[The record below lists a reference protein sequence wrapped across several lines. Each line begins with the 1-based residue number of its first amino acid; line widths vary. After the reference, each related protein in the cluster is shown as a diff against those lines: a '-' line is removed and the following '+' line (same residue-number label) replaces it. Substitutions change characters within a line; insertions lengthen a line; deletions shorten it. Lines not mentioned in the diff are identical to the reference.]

1 MLQSVVGPPVGVG
14 LTEMKIAPTTGGN
27 NFKDSVPGE
36 KGFDRTLQNRINAEE
51 RTKPQSPKEDQRK
64 SEAQSS
70 SESPRSQ
77 RPEQVDRSS
86 SGKQKVK
93 VSGREKAI
101 QEFMD
106 SFESEFKISPTRL
119 VEAMAELEDSQLI
132 LSPEETAESVIS
144 QLDLNE
150 EESKK
155 AQSMYAGLLQ
165 KLQETPVSLNPAVA
179 TQLPDVPLNSGNTLQ
194 RSVLHMEKGLQ
205 KIKSADEVSDKF
217 WGNSPSG
224 VLTRMGAT
232 PERESSEMSNA
243 RLNLQE
249 LPPHLKGQMAESL
262 SPEVMQKIAAKIE
275 KLSEGVETPEDTSDL
290 LRQLQ
295 SALNEAGVK
304 APVDLKAESSQS
316 GNSSELLMPLMGQDS
331 AQEGF
336 DSNSGDQSS
345 SDQSLSFL
353 ERDMGDKLHN
363 LEMALK
369 SLEGFQVELPTNTVG
384 SQALGKAVPVVQV
397 NHADPEMALQ
407 EVIKQAQVLV
417 RDGGGEMKVQMNA
430 EGMGNV
436 QLKVHIQDGKVNL
449 QMAAESH
456 ETKKMIEHGLA
467 DLKSSLAAQ
476 KLSVE
481 NIRVDVVEESHNQ
494 TQAQNNTNLN
504 YNQQRDETRQFW
516 NRFQDQ
522 FGALGRRDLLMDTTS
537 TRGYGRERRDPL
549 NPVESKVA
557 RQVDGKG
564 SEINLVA

>member
-1 MLQSVVGPPVGVG
+1 MLQSVVGPPAGVG
-14 LTEMKIAPTTGGN
+14 LTEMKIAPTTGGK

-224 VLTRMGAT
+224 VLNRMGAT

-481 NIRVDVVEESHNQ
+481 NIRVDVVEETHNQ

-557 RQVDGKG
+557 RKVDGKG